1 MPINSVQSED
11 FSGLCLQ
18 VGGTWLRILTVIK
31 NNLSSLASTHSISH
45 LGDDLKGIWSF
56 HCYKK
61 NSAALRKDGRERK
74 HFQGWCLQKWNLIP
88 INNNV
93 CL

>member
-1 MPINSVQSED
+1 MST
-11 FSGLCLQ
+11 GW
-18 VGGTWLRILTVIK
+18 GGTWLRILTVIK

-61 NSAALRKDGRERK
+61 ILQPCEKMGRRENTSR
-74 HFQGWCLQKWNLIP
+74 GG
-88 INNNV
+88 V
-93 CL
+93 CKNET